1 MIKVKSREYIR
12 KLHPQG
18 WKYERAK
25 RQMKRKDRT
34 RRNLYKGGKAQA
46 FERGEK

>member
-25 RQMKRKDRT
+25 RQMKRKEKA
-34 RRNLYKGGKAQA
+34 RRNLYYKGRKAQIKQ
-46 FERGEK
+46 EG